1 MSKILVLNA
10 GSSSLK
16 YALFEGR
23 KSTIKGVLSSG
34 IISRIGE
41 QQPMVKHEDIAKNNE
56 ITVIKKNLDDVTNYY
71 DALQSAISL
80 MSKNGNLA
88 IDAVGHRVVHG
99 GEKMTKCSVINAEVI
114 ESIKEAIPLAPLHN
128 PHNLMGIETAM
139 KLFQADVLHVA
150 AFDTSFH
157 STLPDYSYLYGV
169 PYDYYKKYGI
179 RKYGFHGISHE
190 YVMKVAAKYLE
201 KPADSLNLITCHL
214 GAGSSIC
221 CIKDGVSVD
230 TTMGMTPLEGLI
242 MATRCGDI
250 DANVIFYLMERM
262 KLSPDECK
270 HILQNESGWLG
281 LSGMKDAM
289 ELQNAFQKKE
299 ELSEVVVSSIVHRIQ
314 RYLGAYYWYLEGNVD
329 AVIFTAGVGENWPYL
344 RKASLDKAKNLGF
357 VLDDKKNEK
366 AFRRDHISEIC
377 SERSKHKILVIPTN
391 EELNIA
397 EKTLQLLGT
406 KRSNRP

>member
-1 MSKILVLNA
+1 
-10 GSSSLK
+10 
-16 YALFEGR
+16 
-23 KSTIKGVLSSG
+23 
-34 IISRIGE
+34 
-41 QQPMVKHEDIAKNNE
+41 MVKHEDITINNE
-56 ITVIKKNLDDVTNYY
+56 KTVVKKNLNVTNYY
-71 DALQSAISL
+71 DALQSAVSL
-80 MSKNGNLA
+80 MSKNGNLL

-99 GEKMTKCSVINAEVI
+99 GEKMSKCSIINAEVI
-114 ESIKEAIPLAPLHN
+114 ESIKQAIPLAPLHN
-128 PHNLMGIETAM
+128 LHNLMGIETAI

-157 STLPDYSYLYGV
+157 STIPDYSYLYGI

-190 YVMKVAAKYLE
+190 YVMNEAAKYLD

-221 CIKDGVSVD
+221 CIKNGNSVD

-289 ELQNAFQKKE
+289 KLQDAFQKKE

-314 RYLGAYYWYLEGNVD
+314 RYLGAYYWYLEGIVD
-329 AVIFTAGVGENWPYL
+329 AVIFTAGLGENWPYL
-344 RKASLDKAKNLGF
+344 RKASLDKAKNFGF
-357 VLDDKKNEK
+357 VIDDKKNEK
-366 AFRRDHISEIC
+366 ALGRDHVSDIC
-377 SERSKHKILVIPTN
+377 CEKSKYKILVIPTN
-391 EELNIA
+391 EEFNIA
-397 EKTLQLLGT
+397 EKTLQFMGR
-406 KRSNRP
+406 KRNSRT

>member
-1 MSKILVLNA
+1 MGKILVLNA

-16 YALFEGR
+16 YALFEAR
-23 KSTIKGVLSSG
+23 KSTVKGVLSSG

-41 QQPMVKHEDIAKNNE
+41 QQPMVKHEDITINNE
-56 ITVIKKNLDDVTNYY
+56 KTVVKKNLNVTNYY
-71 DALQSAISL
+71 DALQSEVSL
-80 MSKNGNLA
+80 MSKNGNLL

-99 GEKMTKCSVINAEVI
+99 GEKMSKCSIINAEVI
-114 ESIKEAIPLAPLHN
+114 ESIKQAIPLAPLHN
-128 PHNLMGIETAM
+128 LHNLMGIETAI

-157 STLPDYSYLYGV
+157 STIPDYSYLYGI

-190 YVMKVAAKYLE
+190 YVMNEAAKYLD

-221 CIKDGVSVD
+221 CIKNGNSVD

-289 ELQNAFQKKE
+289 KLQDAFQKKE

-314 RYLGAYYWYLEGNVD
+314 RYLGAYYWYLEGIVD
-329 AVIFTAGVGENWPYL
+329 AVIFTAGLGENWPYL
-344 RKASLDKAKNLGF
+344 RKASLDKAKNFGF
-357 VLDDKKNEK
+357 VIDDKKNEK
-366 AFRRDHISEIC
+366 ALGRDHVSDIC
-377 SERSKHKILVIPTN
+377 CEKSKYKILVIPTN
-391 EELNIA
+391 EEFNIA
-397 EKTLQLLGT
+397 EKTLQFMGR
-406 KRSNRP
+406 KRNSRT

>member
-16 YALFEGR
+16 YALFEAR
-23 KSTIKGVLSSG
+23 KSTVKGVLSSG

-41 QQPMVKHEDIAKNNE
+41 QQPMVKHEDITINNE
-56 ITVIKKNLDDVTNYY
+56 KIVVKKNLNVTNYY
-71 DALQSAISL
+71 DALQSAVSL
-80 MSKNGNLA
+80 MSKNGNLL

-99 GEKMTKCSVINAEVI
+99 GEKMSKCSIINAEVI
-114 ESIKEAIPLAPLHN
+114 ESIKQAIPLAPLHN
-128 PHNLMGIETAM
+128 LHNLMGIETAI

-157 STLPDYSYLYGV
+157 STLPDYSYLYGI

-190 YVMKVAAKYLE
+190 YVMNEAAKYLD

-221 CIKDGVSVD
+221 CIKNGNSVD

-289 ELQNAFQKKE
+289 ELQDAFQKKK

-314 RYLGAYYWYLEGNVD
+314 RYLGAYYWYLEGSVD
-329 AVIFTAGVGENWPYL
+329 AVIFTAGLGENWPYL
-344 RKASLDKAKNLGF
+344 RKASLDKAKNFGF
-357 VLDDKKNEK
+357 VIDDKKNEK
-366 AFRRDHISEIC
+366 AFGRDHISDIC
-377 SERSKHKILVIPTN
+377 CEKSKYKILVIPTN
-391 EELNIA
+391 EEFNIA
-397 EKTLQLLGT
+397 EKTLQFMGR
-406 KRSNRP
+406 KRNSRT

>member
-1 MSKILVLNA
+1 MGKILVLNA

-16 YALFEGR
+16 YALFEAR
-23 KSTIKGVLSSG
+23 KSTVKGVLSSG

-41 QQPMVKHEDIAKNNE
+41 QQPMVKHEDITINNE
-56 ITVIKKNLDDVTNYY
+56 KTVVKKNLNVTNYY
-71 DALQSAISL
+71 DALQSAVSL
-80 MSKNGNLA
+80 MSKNGNLL

-99 GEKMTKCSVINAEVI
+99 GEKMSKCSIINAEVI
-114 ESIKEAIPLAPLHN
+114 ESIKQAIPLAPLHN
-128 PHNLMGIETAM
+128 LHNLMGIETAI

-157 STLPDYSYLYGV
+157 STLPDYSYLYGI

-190 YVMKVAAKYLE
+190 YVMNEAAKYLD

-221 CIKDGVSVD
+221 CIKNGNSVD

-289 ELQNAFQKKE
+289 KLQDAFQKKE

-314 RYLGAYYWYLEGNVD
+314 RYLGAYYWYLEGIVD
-329 AVIFTAGVGENWPYL
+329 AVIFTAGLGENWPYL
-344 RKASLDKAKNLGF
+344 RKASLDKAKNFGF
-357 VLDDKKNEK
+357 VIDDKKNEK
-366 AFRRDHISEIC
+366 ALGRDHASDIC
-377 SERSKHKILVIPTN
+377 CEKSKYKILVIPTN
-391 EELNIA
+391 EEFNIA
-397 EKTLQLLGT
+397 EKTLQFMGR
-406 KRSNRP
+406 KRNSRT

>member
-1 MSKILVLNA
+1 MGKILVLNA

-16 YALFEGR
+16 YALFEAR
-23 KSTIKGVLSSG
+23 KSTVKGVLSSG

-41 QQPMVKHEDIAKNNE
+41 QQPMVKHEDITINNE
-56 ITVIKKNLDDVTNYY
+56 KTVVKKNLNVTNYY
-71 DALQSAISL
+71 DALQSAVSL
-80 MSKNGNLA
+80 MSKNGNLL

-99 GEKMTKCSVINAEVI
+99 GEKMSKCSIINAEVI
-114 ESIKEAIPLAPLHN
+114 ESIKQAIPLAPLHN
-128 PHNLMGIETAM
+128 LHNLMGIETAI

-157 STLPDYSYLYGV
+157 STIPDYSYLYGI

-190 YVMKVAAKYLE
+190 YVMNEAAKYLD

-221 CIKDGVSVD
+221 CIKNGNSVD

-289 ELQNAFQKKE
+289 KLQDAFQKKE

-314 RYLGAYYWYLEGNVD
+314 RYLGAYYWYLEGIVD
-329 AVIFTAGVGENWPYL
+329 AVIFTAGLGENWPYL
-344 RKASLDKAKNLGF
+344 RKASLDKAKNFGF
-357 VLDDKKNEK
+357 VIDDKKNEK
-366 AFRRDHISEIC
+366 AHGRDHVSDIC
-377 SERSKHKILVIPTN
+377 CEKSKYKILVIPTN
-391 EELNIA
+391 EEFNIA
-397 EKTLQLLGT
+397 EKTLQFMGR
-406 KRSNRP
+406 KRNSRT

>member
-1 MSKILVLNA
+1 MGKILVLNA

-16 YALFEGR
+16 YALFEAR
-23 KSTIKGVLSSG
+23 KSTVKGVLSSG

-41 QQPMVKHEDIAKNNE
+41 QQPMVKHEDITINNE
-56 ITVIKKNLDDVTNYY
+56 KTVVKKNLNVTNYY
-71 DALQSAISL
+71 DALQSAVSL
-80 MSKNGNLA
+80 MSKNGNLL

-99 GEKMTKCSVINAEVI
+99 GEKMSKCSIINAEVI
-114 ESIKEAIPLAPLHN
+114 ESIKQAIPLAPLHN
-128 PHNLMGIETAM
+128 LHNLMGIETAI

-157 STLPDYSYLYGV
+157 STIPDYSYLYGI

-190 YVMKVAAKYLE
+190 YVMNEAAKYLD

-221 CIKDGVSVD
+221 CIKNGNSVD

-289 ELQNAFQKKE
+289 KLQDAFQKKE

-314 RYLGAYYWYLEGNVD
+314 RYLGAYYWYLEGIVD
-329 AVIFTAGVGENWPYL
+329 AVIFTAGLGENWPYL
-344 RKASLDKAKNLGF
+344 RKASLDKAKNFGF
-357 VLDDKKNEK
+357 VIDDKKNEK
-366 AFRRDHISEIC
+366 ALGRDHVSDIC
-377 SERSKHKILVIPTN
+377 CEKSKYKILVIPTN
-391 EELNIA
+391 EEFNIA
-397 EKTLQLLGT
+397 EKTLQFMGR
-406 KRSNRP
+406 KRNSRT

>member
-1 MSKILVLNA
+1 MGKILVLNA

-16 YALFEGR
+16 YALFEAR
-23 KSTIKGVLSSG
+23 KSTVKGVLSSG

-41 QQPMVKHEDIAKNNE
+41 QQPMVKHEDITINNE
-56 ITVIKKNLDDVTNYY
+56 KTVVKKNLNVTNYY
-71 DALQSAISL
+71 DALQSAVSL
-80 MSKNGNLA
+80 MSKNGNLL

-99 GEKMTKCSVINAEVI
+99 GEKMSKCSIINAEVI
-114 ESIKEAIPLAPLHN
+114 ESIKQAIPLAPLHN
-128 PHNLMGIETAM
+128 LHNLMGIETAI

-157 STLPDYSYLYGV
+157 STIPDYSYLYGI

-190 YVMKVAAKYLE
+190 YVMNEAAKYLD

-221 CIKDGVSVD
+221 CIKNGNSVD

-289 ELQNAFQKKE
+289 KLQDAFQKKE

-314 RYLGAYYWYLEGNVD
+314 RYLGAYYWYLEGVVD
-329 AVIFTAGVGENWPYL
+329 AVIFTAGLGENWPYL
-344 RKASLDKAKNLGF
+344 RKASLDKAKNFGF
-357 VLDDKKNEK
+357 VIDDKKNEK
-366 AFRRDHISEIC
+366 ALGRDHASDIC
-377 SERSKHKILVIPTN
+377 CEKSKYKILVIPTN
-391 EELNIA
+391 EEFNIA
-397 EKTLQLLGT
+397 EKTLQFMGR
-406 KRSNRP
+406 KRNSRT